1 MDDAKM
7 VAASAISLAVT
18 LFALFSMRPV
28 ARRLGLVDRPDARK
42 HHRGS
47 VPLIGGLC
55 FFLGTVAGLLYLG
68 YIDRFVASLLVPC
81 ALIVMTGAVDDLHNL
96 SVRSRLIIQTCAAGM
111 VIAASGIYLDHTG
124 QIFGSHGLELGVMG
138 IPITIVA
145 VIGLINAFNMLD
157 GIDGLAASLAMVSI
171 GAIMLF
177 SNVGLPVLGVT
188 LLLQVL
194 FASLIPYLCVN
205 MGWPDG
211 RKVFMG
217 DAGSTLIGFLLA
229 WSLVFLSHNGTNRI
243 APVDALWCVALPVMD
258 TLAVMLRR
266 VRNGQSPFKPD
277 RQHLHHLLQDTGC
290 TPRVTLACIVVAG
303 GVMALT
309 GYALRNASEMISLL
323 VFVTMLATYVFQ
335 FQRVLA
341 MICRY
346 VQDHEP
352 HSQDDVQPAQ
362 RVFAMSGNAM
372 PLVAAPAHG
381 GVLKALCVMATP
393 PDAIRLAPIAEQLSR
408 DSRFDARV
416 CVAAQPDQTPEQVL
430 SLFGIEADMQLEV
443 ARPGQDPADVASR
456 ALGGIKRVLHDFKPD
471 VVLVPGNTATSL
483 ATTLA
488 AFYEQI
494 PVVCIEPG
502 GAQARPATD
511 RLDDANRKITR
522 TLASLHF
529 TPSESAGARLRAEGV
544 PADRIVVAG
553 NTAMG
558 TLRTAA
564 EHIRQDPILSRHLGQ
579 CFAFL
584 RAGSPLLL
592 MADRESMQFG
602 NSDGRASRPD
612 LNANYRRRAGDMTSY
627 RRRAGDMP
635 ANDAFAPICR
645 ALLRV
650 ACRRPDIDIVYPIDE
665 QVGQLSEVRELMD
678 ECPNIHFIPPTDY
691 LSFAYL
697 LNHADAILADSGD
710 LAFEVAAFGKPVVL
724 VQDPSGVFAAIDAG
738 NVSRVGVQEQAIATH
753 LLNVLDA
760 PTCAPV
766 LDGGHR
772 DASLRIVEALANL
785 RHSRPAPA
793 ANRPM
798 PGLHIRP
805 LAEGLREAS

>member
-1 MDDAKM
+1 MDDAKL

-47 VPLIGGLC
+47 VPLVGGLC
-55 FFLGTVAGLLYLG
+55 FFLGTVAGLWYLG

-96 SVRSRLIIQTCAAGM
+96 SVRSRLIIQACAAGM
-111 VIAASGIYLDHTG
+111 VIAASGVYLDHTG
-124 QIFGSHGLELGVMG
+124 QIFGSHGLELGVIG

-177 SNVGLPVLGVT
+177 SNAGLPVLGVT

-229 WSLVFLSHNGTNRI
+229 WSLVFLSHRGTARI
-243 APVDALWCVALPVMD
+243 EPVDALWCVALPVMD

-290 TPRVTLACIVVAG
+290 TPRVTLACIVVAA
-303 GVMALT
+303 GVMALM
-309 GYALRNASEMISLL
+309 GYALRNAPEMISLL
-323 VFVTMLATYVFQ
+323 VFVTVLATYVFQ

-341 MICRY
+341 LICRY
-346 VQDHEP
+346 VKNHE
-352 HSQDDVQPAQ
+352 SRQDDVKPASGII
-362 RVFAMSGNAM
+362 AMSGNPV
-372 PLVAAPAHG
+372 PLAAAPAHG

-408 DSRFDARV
+408 DARFDARV

-564 EHIRQDPILSRHLGQ
+564 EHIRQDAVLSRHLGQ
-579 CFAFL
+579 CFAFR

-612 LNANYRRRAGDMTSY
+612 LNTNY

-645 ALLRV
+645 ALMRG
-650 ACRRPDIDIVYPIDE
+650 ACSRPDVDIV
-665 QVGQLSEVRELMD
+665 
-678 ECPNIHFIPPTDY
+678 
-691 LSFAYL
+691 
-697 LNHADAILADSGD
+697 
-710 LAFEVAAFGKPVVL
+710 
-724 VQDPSGVFAAIDAG
+724 
-738 NVSRVGVQEQAIATH
+738 
-753 LLNVLDA
+753 
-760 PTCAPV
+760 
-766 LDGGHR
+766 
-772 DASLRIVEALANL
+772 
-785 RHSRPAPA
+785 
-793 ANRPM
+793 
-798 PGLHIRP
+798 
-805 LAEGLREAS
+805 

>member
-1 MDDAKM
+1 
-7 VAASAISLAVT
+7 
-18 LFALFSMRPV
+18 
-28 ARRLGLVDRPDARK
+28 
-42 HHRGS
+42 
-47 VPLIGGLC
+47 
-55 FFLGTVAGLLYLG
+55 
-68 YIDRFVASLLVPC
+68 
-81 ALIVMTGAVDDLHNL
+81 
-96 SVRSRLIIQTCAAGM
+96 
-111 VIAASGIYLDHTG
+111 
-124 QIFGSHGLELGVMG
+124 
-138 IPITIVA
+138 
-145 VIGLINAFNMLD
+145 
-157 GIDGLAASLAMVSI
+157 
-171 GAIMLF
+171 
-177 SNVGLPVLGVT
+177 
-188 LLLQVL
+188 
-194 FASLIPYLCVN
+194 
-205 MGWPDG
+205 
-211 RKVFMG
+211 
-217 DAGSTLIGFLLA
+217 
-229 WSLVFLSHNGTNRI
+229 
-243 APVDALWCVALPVMD
+243 MD

-303 GVMALT
+303 GAMALM
-309 GYALRNASEMISLL
+309 GYALRNAPEMISLL

-335 FQRVLA
+335 FQRVLTV
-341 MICRY
+341 ICRF
-346 VQDHEP
+346 VKDQPPGRQDKH
-352 HSQDDVQPAQ
+352 QPAPS
-362 RVFAMSGNAM
+362 VIALSGNPVA
-372 PLVAAPAHG
+372 LVAAPAHG

-430 SLFGIEADMQLEV
+430 SLFGIAADMQLEV

-456 ALGGIKRVLHDFKPD
+456 ALGGIKQVLHDFKPD

-502 GAQARPATD
+502 GAQARPASD

-564 EHIRQDPILSRHLGQ
+564 DHIRGDAVLSRHLGQ

-584 RAGSPLLL
+584 RPDSKLLL

-612 LNANYRRRAGDMTSY
+612 LNTHY

-645 ALLRV
+645 ALMRV
-650 ACRRPDIDIVYPIDE
+650 ACRRPDVDIVYPIDE
-665 QVGQLSEVRELMD
+665 QVGLLSEVRELMD

-697 LNHADAILADSGD
+697 LNHADAIVADSGD

-738 NVSRVGVQEQAIATH
+738 NVSRVGMQEQAIAAH
-753 LLNVLDA
+753 LLGVLDA
-760 PTCAPV
+760 PAAERGPA
-766 LDGGHR
+766 LNGGHR

-785 RHSRPAPA
+785 RHNQPAPA

-798 PGLHIRP
+798 TGLPVRP
-805 LAEGLREAS
+805 VAEGLREAS

>member
-1 MDDAKM
+1 MDDAKL

-42 HHRGS
+42 RHRGS
-47 VPLIGGLC
+47 VPLVGGLC

-111 VIAASGIYLDHTG
+111 VIAASGVYLDHTG
-124 QIFGSHGLELGVMG
+124 QIFGSHGLDLGVVG

-229 WSLVFLSHNGTNRI
+229 WSLVFLSHRGTERI
-243 APVDALWCVALPVMD
+243 DPVDALWCVALPVMD

-303 GVMALT
+303 GVMALM
-309 GYALRNASEMISLL
+309 GYALRNAPEMISLL

-341 MICRY
+341 LICRY
-346 VQDHEP
+346 VKNQEDRR
-352 HSQDDVQPAQ
+352 QDDVQPASS
-362 RVFAMSGNAM
+362 VIAMSGKPV

-430 SLFGIEADMQLEV
+430 SLFGIEADMHLEV
-443 ARPGQDPADVASR
+443 ARPDQDPADVASR
-456 ALGGIKRVLHDFKPD
+456 ALGGIKRVLHDFRPD
-471 VVLVPGNTATSL
+471 VVLVPGNTATTL

-502 GAQARPATD
+502 GAQARPAVD

-529 TPSESAGARLRAEGV
+529 TPSESAGARLLAEGV

-553 NTAMG
+553 NTTMG

-564 EHIRQDPILSRHLGQ
+564 EHIRQDAVLSRHLGQ

-602 NSDGRASRPD
+602 NSDGRASRPE
-612 LNANYRRRAGDMTSY
+612 LNTTY

-635 ANDAFAPICR
+635 VNDAFAPICR

-650 ACRRPDIDIVYPIDE
+650 ATRRPDVDIVYPIDE
-665 QVGQLSEVRELMD
+665 LVGSLSEMRALMD
-678 ECPNIHFIPPTDY
+678 ACPNIHFIPPTDY

-697 LNHADAILADSGD
+697 LNHADAILADSSD

-738 NVSRVGVQEQAIATH
+738 NVSRVGIQEQAIAAH
-753 LLNVLDA
+753 LLHLLESQADDGRATNLN
-760 PTCAPV
+760 
-766 LDGGHR
+766 GGHR

-785 RHSRPAPA
+785 RHSRPTQA
-793 ANRPM
+793 ANRPI
-798 PGLHIRP
+798 PGLSIRP
-805 LAEGLREAS
+805 VAEGLREAS